1 MENTSW
7 TVNKSCFT
15 VNRNVVK
22 PIPKSLLIPLEL
34 IAAAS
39 TANILMTNIHKK
51 RFRFGIDNI
60 SNLNKEVKDIMTII
74 KSFEESGLLIKDASK
89 TIKKWNKKT
98 VVLAC
103 Y

>member
-22 PIPKSLLIPLEL
+22 PTPKSLLIPLEL

-51 RFRFGIDNI
+51 RFWFGIGNI
-60 SNLNKEVKDIMTII
+60 SNFKQGSEKYHDN
-74 KSFEESGLLIKDASK
+74 
-89 TIKKWNKKT
+89 N
-98 VVLAC
+98 
-103 Y
+103 